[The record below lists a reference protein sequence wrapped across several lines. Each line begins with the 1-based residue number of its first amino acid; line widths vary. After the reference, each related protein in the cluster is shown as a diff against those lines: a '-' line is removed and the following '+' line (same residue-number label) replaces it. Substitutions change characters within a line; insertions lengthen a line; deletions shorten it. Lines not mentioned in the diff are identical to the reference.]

1 MKETASNGC
10 QILSDGRTV
19 WVNGLSGES
28 LARLSSF
35 RGMAII
41 DIHNKL
47 DAQRQTGSECLDCR
61 HDLKG
66 ANAYEYFVLSLK
78 RNFGV
83 EVAEEH
89 RPQWA
94 SST

>member
-10 QILSDGRTV
+10 QVLSDGSRI

-28 LARLSSF
+28 LARHSRF
-35 RGMAII
+35 GETVII
-41 DIHNKL
+41 DIHNAL
-47 DAQRQTGSECLDCR
+47 CTQRQTGSECLDCR

-66 ANAYEYFVLSLK
+66 SNAYEYFVLSLK

-83 EVAEEH
+83 EVSEEH
-89 RPQWA
+89 RPHWA
-94 SST
+94 RSS